1 MIYLCVSFMGNVQSS
16 KKQPHKKVSRKW
28 DWEYKNGR
36 MVPKARRA
44 TTSSPQPSRPL
55 FRRQRSNNYNWW
67 IGNPNVNLRRQSSD
81 LGTYLAK
88 AFGRK

>member
-1 MIYLCVSFMGNVQSS
+1 MGNVQSS
-16 KKQPHKKVSRKW
+16 KKQQSHKKASRKW

-36 MVPKARRA
+36 MVPKARRP
-44 TTSSPQPSRPL
+44 TTSSHSAPSRPL